1 MAISPRPVRKYAWY
15 GLAALVVAL
24 PFVSAW
30 LLARVYL
37 GKNLADYTPFWSD
50 EILNWSQV
58 AAFARAG
65 FQGGYF
71 TVNEQAAA
79 FSWARFYAH
88 GPAYPMFYGA
98 IAALVGWETTSPPLF
113 NMLALSLALGIFIL
127 AVKPDL
133 RQLALLGLALA
144 SFWSWQFYLV
154 TSMREVLD
162 HAFAILLAVFF
173 IQAIWQPER
182 KSLAWYLLF
191 AGYLAWLAWFKVNWS
206 FLFLPFFLIA
216 RQRLGLK
223 IWQAVL
229 IALLLIGL
237 SFYVYSQAAAPY
249 PNFSQEFFEAL
260 KISPNRGL
268 RALTGHIE
276 DNLRNLVNPRHSLLW
291 LLMRAQLLAGM
302 LFGAW
307 LVWKAGG
314 DRQAAQTGL
323 LLAVSGAMLFTATI
337 FIYDVYSWRDYR
349 VFSSLVLFFS
359 LMLLAC
365 RRFAYLVLLIISNL
379 ALVPVFLGL
388 YAEIMPASFSVDG
401 ASLQELSQELSKTIL
416 FEPGQDGWANTL
428 LVPSAIAR
436 NPLILAVPA
445 GIGISWFTAQQQ
457 LKRIKSRYLL
467 LDPESYAVLSQRAC
481 LQFRASTP
489 LGDLY
494 TNLGE
499 NCSP

>member
-1 MAISPRPVRKYAWY
+1 MAISPRPVRKYVWY

-37 GKNLADYTPFWSD
+37 GENLADYTPFWSD

-98 IAALVGWETTSPPLF
+98 IAALAGWEYASPPLF
-113 NMLALSLALGIFIL
+113 NMLALSLTLGVFIL

-133 RQLALLGLALA
+133 RQLALFGLITA

-162 HAFAILLAVFF
+162 HAFAILLAAFF
-173 IQAIWQPER
+173 IKTIFQPTHR
-182 KSLAWYLLF
+182 SLAWYLLF
-191 AGYLAWLAWFKVNWS
+191 MAYLVWLAWFKVNWS
-206 FLFLPFFLIA
+206 FLFLPYFLIA
-216 RQRLGLK
+216 RQRFGLK
-223 IWQAVL
+223 AWHAVL

-249 PNFSQEFFEAL
+249 PNFSQDFFEAL

-276 DNLRNLVNPRHSLLW
+276 DNLRNLVNPRHSPLW
-291 LLMRAQLLAGM
+291 LVMRAQLLAGIF
-302 LFGAW
+302 FGVW

-323 LLAVSGAMLFTATI
+323 LIVLSGAMLFSATI
-337 FIYDVYSWRDYR
+337 VIYDVYSWRDYR

-359 LMLLAC
+359 LALLAC
-365 RRFAYLVLLIISNL
+365 RRFTFPVLLIVSNL
-379 ALVPVFLGL
+379 ALLPVFLSL
-388 YAEIMPASFSVDG
+388 YAEIMPASFSVDRAG
-401 ASLQELSQELSKTIL
+401 LQELSQELSNAIPY
-416 FEPGQDGWANTL
+416 EPGQDGWANTL
-428 LVPSAIAR
+428 LVPSTIAR

-445 GIGISWFTAQQQ
+445 GIGLSWFSAPQQ
-457 LKRIKSRYLL
+457 LKRIKSRHLL
-467 LDPESYAVLSQRAC
+467 IDPDSYAVLSQRAC
-481 LQFRASTP
+481 LQFRATTA

-494 TNLGE
+494 TNLGGE
-499 NCSP
+499 CAP